1 MDLVLGDVYEF
12 ATWERDDEWRY
23 ENGDRYRDVV
33 YDHEFGVYVGTH
45 GKFHL
50 FVTNIPDE
58 LRDDYKI
65 LYIENDM
72 AIEET
77 DFESNIPLLDKLIR
91 YVNSREFMHPRVMY
105 QDETTSI
112 LVSEANIL
120 DYAER
125 RHANLDRNI
134 QGAREKHKTLR
145 KKRKAGK
152 KISDFMTILPPLK
165 EIGFTGG
172 PMYKRAKKS
181 FEKVFTGG
189 KRTRKTRKA
198 RKARKARY

>member
-33 YDHEFGVYVGTH
+33 YDHDFGVYVGTH

-50 FVTNIPDE
+50 FVVNVPDE

-72 AIEET
+72 WLEET
-77 DFESNIPLLDKLIR
+77 DLESNIPLLDKLIR

-125 RHANLDRNI
+125 RHANLGRNI

-198 RKARKARY
+198 RKARY

>member
-112 LVSEANIL
+112 LVSEADIL

-125 RHANLDRNI
+125 RHANLGRNI

-198 RKARKARY
+198 RKARY

>member
-189 KRTRKTRKA
+189 KRTRK
-198 RKARKARY
+198 ARY

>member
-1 MDLVLGDVYEF
+1 MELGDIYEF

-23 ENGDRYRDVV
+23 ENGGRYKDVV
-33 YDHEFGVYVGTH
+33 YDHDFGVYVGTH

-50 FVTNIPDE
+50 FVTNVPDE
-58 LRDDYKI
+58 LRDDYRI
-65 LYIENDM
+65 LYVENDM
-72 AIEET
+72 SIEDTDLET
-77 DFESNIPLLDKLIR
+77 NIPLLDKLIR
-91 YVNSREFMHPRVMY
+91 YVNSREFEHPSVMFEN
-105 QDETTSI
+105 ETTYI
-112 LVSEANIL
+112 LVPEANIL

-125 RHANLDRNI
+125 HVSNLGRNI
-134 QGAREKHKTLR
+134 QGVREKHKTMR

-152 KISDFMTILPPLK
+152 KISDFMTILPPMK

-189 KRTRKTRKA
+189 RRRNLTQRRH
-198 RKARKARY
+198 

>member
-1 MDLVLGDVYEF
+1 MDLVLGGVYEF

-198 RKARKARY
+198 RKARY

>member
-72 AIEET
+72 SIEET
-77 DFESNIPLLDKLIR
+77 DFDSNLPLLDKLIR

-189 KRTRKTRKA
+189 KRTRK
-198 RKARKARY
+198 ARY

>member
-1 MDLVLGDVYEF
+1 MALVLGDVYEF

-50 FVTNIPDE
+50 FVVSVPNE

-72 AIEET
+72 SIEET
-77 DFESNIPLLDKLIR
+77 DLDSNIPLLDKLIR
-91 YVNSREFMHPRVMY
+91 YVNSREFMHPRVMSTY
-105 QDETTSI
+105 ATTYVLVPEADVINFSEQRRASI
-112 LVSEANIL
+112 G
-120 DYAER
+120 
-125 RHANLDRNI
+125 RNI
-134 QGAREKHKTLR
+134 QEAREKHHTMR

-152 KISDFMTILPPLK
+152 KISDWMTILPPLK
-165 EIGFTGG
+165 EIGFSGG
-172 PMYKRAKKS
+172 PLYKRAAASFKS
-181 FEKVFTGG
+181 AFKGG
-189 KRTRKTRKA
+189 KRTRKNQ
-198 RKARKARY
+198 

>member
-1 MDLVLGDVYEF
+1 MELGDVYEF

-23 ENGDRYRDVV
+23 ENGGRYRDVV
-33 YDHEFGVYVGTH
+33 YDHDFGVYVGTH

-72 AIEET
+72 WLEET
-77 DFESNIPLLDKLIR
+77 DLETNIPLLDKLIR

-112 LVSEANIL
+112 LVPEANIL

-125 RHANLDRNI
+125 HVSNLGRNI
-134 QGAREKHKTLR
+134 QGAREKHKTMR

-152 KISDFMTILPPLK
+152 KISNFMTILPPMK

-189 KRTRKTRKA
+189 RRRRNLTRRHH
-198 RKARKARY
+198 

>member
-1 MDLVLGDVYEF
+1 MALVLGDVYEF

-33 YDHEFGVYVGTH
+33 YDHDFGVYVGTH
-45 GKFHL
+45 EKFHL
-50 FVTNIPDE
+50 FIVNTPDE
-58 LRDDYKI
+58 LRNDYKI

-72 AIEET
+72 SIEET
-77 DFESNIPLLDKLIR
+77 DFETNIPLLDKLIR
-91 YVNSREFMHPRVMY
+91 YINSREFEHPSVMF
-105 QDETTSI
+105 ENSTTYI
-112 LVSEANIL
+112 LVPEANIL

-125 RHANLDRNI
+125 HVSNLGRNI

-152 KISDFMTILPPLK
+152 KISDWMTILPPMK
-165 EIGFTGG
+165 ELGFTGG

-189 KRTRKTRKA
+189 KRTRKVRHT
-198 RKARKARY
+198 

>member
-12 ATWERDDEWRY
+12 ATWEQDDEWRY

-198 RKARKARY
+198 RKARY

>member
-198 RKARKARY
+198 RKARY

>member
-120 DYAER
+120 DYVER

-189 KRTRKTRKA
+189 KRTRK
-198 RKARKARY
+198 ARY

>member
-1 MDLVLGDVYEF
+1 MENLVLGDVYEF

-23 ENGDRYRDVV
+23 EDGGRYRDVV
-33 YDHEFGVYVGTH
+33 YDHDFGVYVGTH

-50 FVTNIPDE
+50 FVVNVPDE
-58 LRDDYKI
+58 LRNDYKI

-72 AIEET
+72 WLEET
-77 DFESNIPLLDKLIR
+77 DFETNIPLLDKLIR

-112 LVSEANIL
+112 LVPEANIL

-125 RHANLDRNI
+125 HVSRLGRNI
-134 QGAREKHKTLR
+134 QGAREKHRTMR

-152 KISDFMTILPPLK
+152 KVGEWMSIIPPLK

-172 PMYKRAKKS
+172 PLYKRAEASFKKT
-181 FEKVFTGG
+181 FTGG
-189 KRTRKTRKA
+189 KTRRVRRVRKD
-198 RKARKARY
+198 

>member
-33 YDHEFGVYVGTH
+33 YDHDFGVYVGTH

-72 AIEET
+72 SIEET
-77 DFESNIPLLDKLIR
+77 DFDSNLPLLDKLIR

-189 KRTRKTRKA
+189 KRTRK
-198 RKARKARY
+198 ARY